1 MCWNVCWCVGAF
13 GALEALETLEALVA
27 KAVKVGNQAN
37 DGRQASQGRYDGLF
51 LYQNENVLVCRG
63 KKQWKDQGK
72 EGMIV
77 SFCSEIK
84 TFLSVWSVGALE
96 AYVDKV
102 GNH

>member
-1 MCWNVCWCVGAF
+1 MLVCWSV

-63 KKQWKDQGK
+63 RKQGRNQGK
-72 EGMIV
+72 EG
-77 SFCSEIK
+77 K
-84 TFLSVWSVGALE
+84 QA
-96 AYVDKV
+96 K
-102 GNH
+102 